1 MLKRRLLRFIAVG
14 VVAAAVHFA
23 LVLALA
29 EIWHWPPLLANP
41 AGWALAFVVSYSG
54 HCRLTFADSGAPL
67 ARSLRRFLVVSA
79 SGFVVNQ
86 VAYALLL
93 TQGGMEYRVALAVVL
108 IVVAASTFMASRCWA
123 FLGNQTAPRHRAAPP
138 TDPDRG

>member
-1 MLKRRLLRFIAVG
+1 MLKRRVLTFVAVG
-14 VVAAAVHFA
+14 VAAAAVHFA

-29 EIWHWPPLLANP
+29 EVWHWPPLLANP

-54 HCRLTFADSGAPL
+54 HRGLTFADTGAPL
-67 ARSLRRFLVVSA
+67 ARSVRRFFVVSA

-86 VAYALLL
+86 SAYALLL
-93 TQGGMEYRVALAVVL
+93 MQAGMEYRVALAVVL
-108 IVVAASTFMASRCWA
+108 TGVAALTFMASRRWA
-123 FLGNQTAPRHRAAPP
+123 FLGNPTAPRHRAAPP